1 MSYDLRI
8 GVKVEGTDIIA
19 VIAEPEK
26 HSPTYN
32 LGQMFRAAT
41 GWEFEQSKW
50 YRVSEVY
57 PKIQRGLAELI
68 AYPKKYKKYEPE
80 NGWGSIGSAIEALQS
95 LKNCIDELSEED
107 SPAWGW
113 NKVPKEYLWV
123 AW

>member
-19 VIAEPEK
+19 VIAEPER

-32 LGQMFRAAT
+32 IGDLFRKCT
-41 GWEFEQSKW
+41 GWDFRQSEW

-57 PKIQRGLAELI
+57 PLIQRGIAELI
-68 AYPKKYKKYEPE
+68 AYPKKYKKYESP
-80 NGWGSIGSAIEALQS
+80 NGWGTIESAIEALKS
-95 LKNCIDELSEED
+95 LKDCIDELSEYD
-107 SPAWGW
+107 SCANW
-113 NKVPKEYLWV
+113 NHVPMEHLWV

>member
-8 GVKVEGTDIIA
+8 GVKVEGYDYIA
-19 VIAEPEK
+19 VVAEPEK
-26 HSPTYN
+26 PSPTYN

-41 GWEFEQSKW
+41 GWEFKQSKW

-68 AYPKKYKKYEPE
+68 AYPNKYKKYEPDI
-80 NGWGSIGSAIEALQS
+80 GWGTIANAVSALLS
-95 LKNCIDELSEED
+95 LKGCIDELSD
-107 SPAWGW
+107 SYCGW
-113 NKVPKEYLWV
+113 NHIPKEHLWV

>member
-19 VIAEPEK
+19 VIAEPER

-32 LGQMFRAAT
+32 IGDLFRKCT
-41 GWEFEQSKW
+41 GWDFRQSEW

-57 PKIQRGLAELI
+57 PLIQHGLAELI
-68 AYPKKYKKYEPE
+68 AYPKKYKKYESP
-80 NGWGSIGSAIEALQS
+80 NGWGTIESAIEALKS
-95 LKNCIDELSEED
+95 LKDCIDELSEEE
-107 SPAWGW
+107 SYCGW
-113 NKVPKEYLWV
+113 NHIPMEHLWV